1 MKEKKKK
8 KKNIKEKYTEF
19 DYILSSDR
27 QTYVFS
33 SLMETQETHHYV
45 RTTRLQIGFWQA
57 SIFPNFLTTCY
68 VSFLSVH
75 IML

>member
-45 RTTRLQIGFWQA
+45 RTTRLQIGF
-57 SIFPNFLTTCY
+57 
-68 VSFLSVH
+68 
-75 IML
+75 